1 MNEINSNRNLN
12 DVTKI
17 KKNGIVDKNILSTSS
32 NILKQGGI
40 IFFAVDSIYGILATL
55 SDSKFEKISSIT
67 KEKVEDVVIIVSNF
81 KMLEKLCNVTKLQF
95 DFLHKIWP
103 GEVDVILE
111 SRDNINKSI
120 LVRMPRTK
128 YCQQM
133 FNEIDQPLIFSKICN
148 FEKYPI
154 NENSV
159 ILSEYSK
166 YVDYTVIV
174 DDICKEH
181 SLPSVIDIRSDKLS
195 VVYEGRILSDDI
207 RSLFFLGKMN

>member
-55 SDSKFEKISSIT
+55 SDSKF
-67 KEKVEDVVIIVSNF
+67 
-81 KMLEKLCNVTKLQF
+81 
-95 DFLHKIWP
+95 
-103 GEVDVILE
+103 
-111 SRDNINKSI
+111 
-120 LVRMPRTK
+120 
-128 YCQQM
+128 
-133 FNEIDQPLIFSKICN
+133 LIFSKICN